1 MNEVASTFGLG
12 FGLTIGI
19 ILFTVTVIGL
29 LIAKTLRRVVEPNE
43 VHIVQSRSGSLAY
56 GKVPNATGN
65 AYYAWPSW
73 WPVIG
78 VQTVVLPLS
87 VFDMDLSD
95 YEAYDIGKVPFVVD
109 VVAFFRIAQPTVAA
123 ERVLDLNELQC
134 QLKSILQ
141 GAVRTILAKHE
152 VEEIMMERST
162 FGKLFTEE
170 TKDQLLAWGVENVK
184 NIELM
189 DIRDGAESRTISNI
203 MAKKESLID
212 MQSRTEVAENS
223 RLAQVA
229 EIEAQRDVDVQAQVA
244 EQKVGERTAEKDKIV
259 GVANEQAKQ
268 EVKEQAKTTAVKEM
282 AIQQVKEVRAAEIE
296 KDVQVVNAGL
306 EKETVIIKAEGN
318 KTEKVIIAEGELTKE
333 QLNGKGILAVGS
345 AEAEAKRLLE
355 MSTVDPQIA
364 LATEI
369 GENEGYQT
377 YLISLRGVEK
387 DEVVGVEQAKAL
399 QDAEIKVISN
409 TGDVTTGVT
418 NVMDLLS
425 TKGGTAFGGAV
436 EALANTEQGA
446 AILKRLG
453 VTLPAGTTVEAAP
466 GNGAA

>member
-1 MNEVASTFGLG
+1 MNEVVSTFSLG
-12 FGLTIGI
+12 WGMIIGI
-19 ILFTVTVIGL
+19 VFFTVTVIGL

-43 VHIVQSRSGSLAY
+43 VHIVQSRSGSQAY

-73 WPVIG
+73 WPVVG

-229 EIEAQRDVDVQAQVA
+229 EIEAQRDVDVQSQVA

-259 GVANEQAKQ
+259 GIANEQAKQ
-268 EVKEQAKTTAVKEM
+268 EVKEQARTTAVKEM
-282 AIQQVKEVRAAEIE
+282 AIQEVKEVRAAEIE
-296 KDVQVVNAGL
+296 KGVQVVNADL

-333 QLNGKGILAVGS
+333 QLNGKGILAVGE
-345 AEAEAKRLLE
+345 ANAEAKRLLE

-369 GENEGYQT
+369 GENQGYQT
-377 YLISLRGVEK
+377 YLIDLRGVEK
-387 DEVVGVEQAKAL
+387 DETVGVEQAKAL
-399 QDAEIKVISN
+399 QEAGIKIISN
-409 TGDVTTGVT
+409 TGEVSNGLSD
-418 NVMDLLS
+418 VMDIFS
-425 TKGGTAFGGAV
+425 TKGGTALGGAV